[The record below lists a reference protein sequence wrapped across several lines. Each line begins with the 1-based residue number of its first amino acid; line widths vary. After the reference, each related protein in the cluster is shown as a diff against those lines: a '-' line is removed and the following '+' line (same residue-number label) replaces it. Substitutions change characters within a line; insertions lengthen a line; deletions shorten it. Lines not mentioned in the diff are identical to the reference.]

1 MMLTGITTTVS
12 LSIMRATEDLH
23 GVWVDPVVAGSGII
37 GGTGFLLL
45 IDPKALGGHRGL

>member
-1 MMLTGITTTVS
+1 
-12 LSIMRATEDLH
+12 MRATEDLH